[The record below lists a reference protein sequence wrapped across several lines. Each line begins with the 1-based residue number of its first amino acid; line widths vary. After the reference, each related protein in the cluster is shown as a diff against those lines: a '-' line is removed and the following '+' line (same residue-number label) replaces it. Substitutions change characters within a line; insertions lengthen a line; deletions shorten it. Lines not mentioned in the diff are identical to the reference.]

1 MQIDED
7 QDNII
12 WRALSGAQARI
23 ASGSGEVRRYS
34 PGFPPLLGFA
44 DCERPSL
51 GAIAPFCKPGEQ
63 LYCAGWSG
71 AAPAGWR
78 IEAET
83 TMFRMMWKA
92 PMPDEDEACDALRLG
107 TAHADRALELAT
119 LTRPGPLGI
128 RSVELG
134 EYFGCFDG
142 PRLLAMAGERL
153 FTGALREIS
162 GVCTHPDFRARGL
175 ARRLM
180 LKLVRRQLLRAE
192 TPFLH
197 VLRDNINARRLY
209 EGMGFEVQRE
219 VVARIVSMCD

>member
-1 MQIDED
+1 MRPGFRHCLASSTASG
-7 QDNII
+7 
-12 WRALSGAQARI
+12 RAAAPI
-23 ASGSGEVRRYS
+23 AS
-34 PGFPPLLGFA
+34 FF
-44 DCERPSL
+44 
-51 GAIAPFCKPGEQ
+51 KPGEQ

-153 FTGALREIS
+153 FTGALPRSAGCVPMRIS
-162 GVCTHPDFRARGL
+162 RIAASRG
-175 ARRLM
+175 A
-180 LKLVRRQLLRAE
+180 
-192 TPFLH
+192 
-197 VLRDNINARRLY
+197 
-209 EGMGFEVQRE
+209 
-219 VVARIVSMCD
+219 